1 MWDSITEPL
10 GIIFKNCINKSVFP
24 TKWKK
29 ANVLPV
35 FKKDNKQQLN
45 NYRPISLLPI
55 FSKIFE
61 NIIFK
66 NLYSYLLSNN
76 LISTKQSGFIKGDST
91 INQLLSIT
99 HMINLAF
106 DCDIS
111 KEVRSVYLDISKAFD
126 KVWYS
131 GLIFKLKQNGVD
143 RNILQPINSFLENRQ
158 QRTQINGKESE
169 WEDLRAGVP
178 QGSVLGPLLFLVYIN
193 DLIYGMK
200 SDARIFAYD
209 TSLFVVSR
217 RS

>member
-10 GIIFKNCINKSVFP
+10 GIIFKNCINKRVFP

-61 NIIFK
+61 KIIFK
-66 NLYSYLLSNN
+66 NLYSYLMSNN
-76 LISTKQSGFIKGDST
+76 LISTNQSGFIKGDST

-106 DCDIS
+106 DCDIP

-169 WEDLRAGVP
+169 
-178 QGSVLGPLLFLVYIN
+178 
-193 DLIYGMK
+193 
-200 SDARIFAYD
+200 
-209 TSLFVVSR
+209 
-217 RS
+217 

>member
-61 NIIFK
+61 KIIFK

-76 LISTKQSGFIKGDST
+76 LISTKQSGFIKGDTT
-91 INQLLSIT
+91 INQLLFIT

-106 DCDIS
+106 DCDIP
-111 KEVRSVYLDISKAFD
+111 KEVRSVYLDISKAFG

-143 RNILQPINSFLENRQ
+143 RNILQPINRFLENRQ

-169 WEDLRAGVP
+169 
-178 QGSVLGPLLFLVYIN
+178 
-193 DLIYGMK
+193 
-200 SDARIFAYD
+200 
-209 TSLFVVSR
+209 
-217 RS
+217 